1 MYKIGL
7 EIQDDWPAFLDGAAA
22 FITSNTSLIAPP
34 AVPEL
39 KLHLAT
45 AFDPIWRMTEE
56 MFASKN
62 IPAPFWCVAWPGGQA
77 LARYLL
83 DHPHMVAGKRVFDFA
98 SGSGLV
104 ALAAKRAGATHVI
117 ANDIDPVSM
126 AAITLNAKA
135 NDLELII
142 EHKNR
147 LNAPVEDADI
157 ILAGDFCYE
166 WPMAGYAV
174 EWMRGLVQAGKTVLF
189 ADPGRLY
196 APKEGIEE
204 LFSITIPTSR
214 DVEDNDHKTVRVFR
228 LLAAEEE

>member
-7 EIQDDWPAFLDGAAA
+7 EVKDDWPAFLDGAAA
-22 FITSNTSLIAPP
+22 FIASATSLISPP

-56 MFASKN
+56 MFANQK

-77 LARYLL
+77 LARYIL
-83 DHPHMVAGKRVFDFA
+83 DHPQLVAGKRVFDFA

-104 ALAAKRAGATHVI
+104 ALAAKRAGAAAVI
-117 ANDIDPVSM
+117 ANDIDPVAM

-135 NDLELII
+135 NALELTI

-147 LNAPVEDADI
+147 LNAPVEDADV

-174 EWMRGLVQAGKTVLF
+174 EWLRGLAAAGKTVLF
-189 ADPGRLY
+189 ADPGRVY
-196 APKEGIEE
+196 APKEGIEA
-204 LFSITIPTSR
+204 LFKITIPTTR
-214 DVEDNDHKTVRVFR
+214 DVEDNDHKDVRVFR
-228 LLAAEEE
+228 LLAGEEE